1 MKKISTKKLIYRY
14 FIYSLLVMLFGLFVL
29 LGGYFYLGRDL
40 PSLEE
45 LERFEP
51 ELISRVYASDG
62 TILKEFY
69 TQRRVLI
76 PLEEIPSYVVDALLA
91 TEDRDFYD
99 HWGMNVKRTVKAFIV
114 GYGGAS
120 TITQQLARTLH
131 LNLERSY
138 IRKLKELIIA
148 IHIEQTYT
156 KDEILEMYLNSV
168 HFGHG
173 TYGIQAAAKLYF
185 NKDVQNLNLDEGAM
199 LIGLLP
205 APARFTPIHYPD
217 VAIQRRNLVLRNMAV
232 TGKISKWDY
241 ANALNQNTSVASG
254 GETLGIAP
262 YFTEYVRQEISD
274 LGDRYNINIYRDGLE
289 IYTTLNSRMQLIAE
303 EALQNHLRYQQ
314 KKLDRRLLANREEMI
329 ALLGIPADSVAHLSN
344 DSLFHLLPK
353 RQRVVQGSFFAIDP
367 ENGAILVMIGGRD
380 FEESKFNRAI
390 QAERQPGS
398 IFKPF
403 VYTAAVDNGFSPSD
417 QVLNQPVVIIE
428 ANGTRWTP
436 TNYNGKTGGLMTMR
450 EGIQWSTNLV
460 SIRWAQKVTP
470 AVVRDYARKMGLTTP
485 IDAVESISLGTS
497 PTRLSELVAAYAVF
511 PNQGVWNKPF
521 AITRVL
527 DRNGHEVYRSP
538 RDTREVL
545 SRETAYIMTDMLRT
559 VVDAGTG
566 GSIRWKYQFTG
577 VPAGGKTGTTQN
589 FTDALFVGFTKN
601 LCAGTWVGVDDPR
614 VSLGEGQA
622 GAVAA
627 LPIWATFMKKTYDEL
642 KLPVK
647 DFIMPPGVRSIEIC
661 SETKKLPTEYCP
673 TTTEIFNVRYA
684 PKTRCTVHGKNS
696 SRSSRGVDF

>member
-1 MKKISTKKLIYRY
+1 MMGG
-14 FIYSLLVMLFGLFVL
+14 FFVMLGA
-29 LGGYFYLGRDL
+29 YFYLSQDL
-40 PSLEE
+40 PGLEE
-45 LERFEP
+45 LEKFEP

-76 PLEEIPSYVVDALLA
+76 PLEEIPDHVVNALLA
-91 TEDRDFYD
+91 TEDRDFYT
-99 HWGMNVKRTVKAFIV
+99 HWGMNLKRTVKAFVV

-148 IHIEQTYT
+148 INIEQTYT

-173 TYGIQAAAKLYF
+173 TYGIQAASKLYF

-205 APARFTPIHYPD
+205 APARFTPVYYPD
-217 VAIQRRNLVLRNMAV
+217 VAIRRRNLVLRNMVV
-232 TGKISKWDY
+232 TEKISKWDY
-241 ANALNQNTSVASG
+241 ANALNQTTSVAPRS
-254 GETLGIAP
+254 ESLGIAP

-274 LGDRYNINIYRDGLE
+274 LGKRYDINIYRDGLE

-314 KKLDRRLLANREEMI
+314 KKLDRRLLSNRQEMMG
-329 ALLGIPADSVAHLSN
+329 LLGFPKDSLVHLSN
-344 DSLFHLLPK
+344 DSLFQLLPQ
-353 RQRVVQGSFFAIDP
+353 RQRIVQGSFFVIDP
-367 ENGAILVMIGGRD
+367 ETGAILTMIGGRN
-380 FEESKFNRAI
+380 FEESKYNRAV

-403 VYTAAVDNGFSPSD
+403 VYTAAVDNGFSPAD

-428 ANGTRWTP
+428 ADGTRWTP
-436 TNYNGKTGGLMTMR
+436 TNYNGKTGGLVTMR

-470 AVVRDYARKMGLTTP
+470 AVVRDYARKMGITTR

-521 AITRVL
+521 SITKVV
-527 DRNGHEVYRSP
+527 DRNGHEVYRTP

-545 SRETAYIMTDMLRT
+545 SRETAFIMTDLLRT

-566 GSIRWKYQFTG
+566 GSIRWKYHFY

-589 FTDALFVGFTKN
+589 FTDALFVGFTKE

-627 LPIWATFMKKTYDEL
+627 LPIWATFMKNTYDEL
-642 KLPVK
+642 GLPAK
-647 DFIMPPGVRSIEIC
+647 DFEQPSGVRNVEIC
-661 SETKKLPTEYCP
+661 SETKKLPTDYCP
-673 TTTEIFNVRYA
+673 TTTEIFNIRYA
-684 PKTRCTVHGKNS
+684 PKTRCTVHGPNS
-696 SRSSRGVDF
+696 SRSTRGVDF